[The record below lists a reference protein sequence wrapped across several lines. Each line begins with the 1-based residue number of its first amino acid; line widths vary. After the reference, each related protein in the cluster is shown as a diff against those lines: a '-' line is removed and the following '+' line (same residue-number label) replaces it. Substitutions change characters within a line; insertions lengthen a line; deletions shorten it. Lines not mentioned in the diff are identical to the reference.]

1 MKNLITLAKTVVSL
15 EQNVPTSSKC
25 QFKFTINYETK
36 DVWVTTAFSEE
47 SSSTELL
54 RISGE
59 IDIITSFTKQHDFFN
74 SEIICL
80 KYLHDVQACLIAF
93 SSGDIVLVREENL
106 EENLEG
112 LELIEVVGT
121 VEPGIKCME
130 WSPDEELG
138 VIING
143 NDNVLLM
150 TKDFE
155 VLTEF
160 PVNVENAGEA
170 ASVSVG
176 WGRKETQF
184 HGSEGKSAALK
195 KANLSE
201 YTLSEDDDSRPR
213 VSWCGDGSF
222 FTCSIID
229 PLKERRVIR
238 IYNREGILQN
248 TSEPIDK
255 LEHSLCWRP
264 SGNLI
269 TSSQKLPHKHNICFF
284 EKNGLPHGEFALRET
299 KNHKVVELAWNCDSS
314 ILAVW
319 LIREETPS
327 QYSSCVQLWYMNNY
341 HWYLKQEI
349 LCPPG
354 ESICFLCWDAELAL
368 QLHYITQK
376 AYYVHNYSWDVLI
389 SHTISKKNAATV
401 AVIDGSSILLTPF
414 RYMNIPPPMSGYSI
428 KLNYPAAH
436 LSFSANNHGNDF
448 AVLEANGD
456 ISLFEWAGAC
466 EKPIRL
472 STLLGSINTM
482 NKDPTSSLKQIAWIN
497 KNTLLGLHSSSIV
510 KINISFDDESG
521 IPSIVSQTRCIT
533 SHHILR
539 LYSNV
544 NYDESDMQGSD
555 MENSEPRMIPCSILS
570 AKFHIIFKE
579 QKDELLVEPFTCFP
593 EFCEHI
599 SSTRIGKHGEEGVS
613 VIIGLSKNNKL
624 YANNRLLAVDCT
636 SFFIH
641 NDYLV
646 YTTTQHTARFLP
658 LHVNFSEFK
667 VSDNIAHPFDETIR
681 RVERGSKIII
691 APYFDVSLVLQM
703 PRGNLETIHPRA
715 FVLAAVR
722 QHLNSL
728 DYRSAF
734 ILCRKHKLD
743 FNILYDHAPDTFLG
757 NVKTFVEQVSEV
769 DYLNLFLSSLR
780 NEDVTLTMYPYPSN
794 DKSENGASQKPND
807 RIDPR
812 QKVNIIC
819 DSIREILENLDLKRY
834 IQSILTAY
842 VHKTPPDL
850 EPALKLLVVLKEK
863 DFDYAEDALKFIT
876 FLVDTDKLFDVALGM
891 YNFSLVLMV
900 AQQSQRDP
908 REYLPFLSELQTHE
922 KYFQRFKIDDYLKRY
937 EKALNNLYLAGE
949 KHIDRCYEYIL
960 EHELYR
966 LGLTLFSNN
975 PEPYKKIM
983 SMYGDYLSSN
993 KKHKEAGL
1001 AYLLADKHIDAL
1013 DSYKNAL
1020 LWRDAFSIAQQLNY
1034 TSQDLYDLAK
1044 EFSELLTDKKSYQ
1057 DAARVLLDYTQEL
1070 EDAINLLGKSY
1081 MWDEATR
1088 ICYLKNRV
1096 DLLETHIKPSVLE
1109 GYKHLIE
1116 DIEDM
1121 KEQLNKQTMRLTELL
1136 IDKENEEQLEHI
1148 RNDETLENV
1157 EIFSDTSSIAVSDFS
1172 RYTKSNTRL
1181 SVDSSR
1187 SGKSAKS
1194 RRRDERK
1201 RARGKKGSIYEKEYL
1216 FDSLRRLKE
1225 RFYNMQ
1231 GSISNI
1237 LHFLI
1242 TSKYVEKAKNLQM
1255 LYSELEEQVQTRIEN
1270 IEISSPNIMDS
1281 KTKTPMTDNLSQVK
1295 GSDIGQSSSVDII
1308 KSKATSESWKLE
1320 ILQ

>member
-1 MKNLITLAKTVVSL
+1 MKSLVTLARTVVSL
-15 EQNVPTSSKC
+15 EQNVPTSLKC
-25 QFKFTINYETK
+25 QFTFTIDYETK
-36 DVWVTTAFSEE
+36 DVWVTAFLEE

-54 RISGE
+54 RISRKEDSTFE
-59 IDIITSFTKQHDFFN
+59 IDTITSFTKKHDFFN

-80 KYLHDVQACLIAF
+80 KYLLDAQACFIAF
-93 SSGDIVLVREENL
+93 SSGDIVLVGKENL
-106 EENLEG
+106 ADP
-112 LELIEVVGT
+112 ELIEVVGT
-121 VEPGIKCME
+121 VESGIKCME

-138 VIING
+138 VIVNG
-143 NDNVLLM
+143 NDHILLM
-150 TKDFE
+150 TKNFE

-160 PVNVENAGEA
+160 PINVENAGEA
-170 ASVSVG
+170 NSVSVG

-195 KANLSE
+195 KINLSE

-222 FTCSIID
+222 FSCTIID

-248 TSEPIDK
+248 TSEPVNK
-255 LEHSLCWRP
+255 LEHSLFWRP

-284 EKNGLPHGEFALRET
+284 EKNGLTHGAFALRET

-319 LIREETPS
+319 LIREEAPS
-327 QYSSCVQLWYMNNY
+327 QYSSCVQLWHMNNY
-341 HWYLKQEI
+341 HWYLKQEN

-368 QLHYITQK
+368 QLHYMTQK

-401 AVIDGSSILLTPF
+401 AVIDGSSIFLTPF
-414 RYMNIPPPMSGYSI
+414 RYMNVPPPMSGYSI
-428 KLNYPAAH
+428 KLNHPATH
-436 LSFSANNHGNDF
+436 LSFSTNNHGNDF

-456 ISLFEWAGAC
+456 ILLFGWAGAC
-466 EKPIRL
+466 EKPLRPP
-472 STLLGSINTM
+472 TLLGSINTTM
-482 NKDPTSSLKQIAWIN
+482 NKDLITALKQIAWIN
-497 KNTLLGLHSSSIV
+497 KNTLLGLHHSSIV
-510 KINISFDDESG
+510 KFNISFDGESG
-521 IPSIVSQTRCIT
+521 MPSIMSQTHCIT
-533 SHHILR
+533 SHRLLK

-544 NYDESDMQGSD
+544 NYEEVFVETMNGS
-555 MENSEPRMIPCSILS
+555 
-570 AKFHIIFKE
+570 IFKVIYKRFRCE
-579 QKDELLVEPFTCFP
+579 NFWVTGSYLAEEKGELLVESDPFTCFP

-599 SSTRIGKHGEEGVS
+599 SSTRIGKHGEEEVS

-641 NDYLV
+641 NDYIV
-646 YTTTQHTARFLP
+646 YTTSSHTARFLP
-658 LHVNFSEFK
+658 LRVNFSEFK
-667 VSDNIAHPFDETIR
+667 VSDNVTHPFDETIR
-681 RVERGSKIII
+681 RIERGSKIII

-722 QHLNSL
+722 QHLNDL
-728 DYRSAF
+728 DYRSGF
-734 ILCRKHKLD
+734 VICRKHKLD
-743 FNILYDHAPDTFLG
+743 FNILYDHAPDTFLR

-780 NEDVTLTMYPYPSN
+780 NEDVTLTMYPYSSD
-794 DKSENGASQKPND
+794 DKSENGGSQKPRD
-807 RIDPR
+807 QK

-834 IQSILTAY
+834 IQSILTTY
-842 VHKTPPDL
+842 VQKTPPDL

-863 DFDYAEDALKFIT
+863 DFDCAEDALKFIT
-876 FLVDTDKLFDVALGM
+876 FLVDTDKLYDVALGM
-891 YNFSLVLMV
+891 YDFTLVLMI

-922 KYFQRFKIDDYLKRY
+922 KHFQRFKIDDYLKRY
-937 EKALNNLYLAGE
+937 EKALNNLYLAGD

-975 PEPYKKIM
+975 PEPYKVIM

-993 KKHKEAGL
+993 KQHKEAGL
-1001 AYLLADKHIDAL
+1001 
-1013 DSYKNAL
+1013 
-1020 LWRDAFSIAQQLNY
+1020 
-1034 TSQDLYDLAK
+1034 
-1044 EFSELLTDKKSYQ
+1044 ELLTDKKNYQ

-1070 EDAINLLGKSY
+1070 EDAISLLGKSY

-1096 DLLETHIKPSVLE
+1096 DLVETHVKPSVLE

-1121 KEQLNKQTMRLTELL
+1121 KEQLNKQTTRLAELL
-1136 IDKENEEQLEHI
+1136 ISKENEEEQLEYI

-1157 EIFSDTSSIAVSDFS
+1157 EVFSDTSSIVASDFS

-1181 SVDSSR
+1181 SVDSLR

-1201 RARGKKGSIYEKEYL
+1201 RARGKRGSVYEKEYL

-1237 LHFLI
+1237 LHFLA
-1242 TSKYVEKAKNLQM
+1242 TSKYVEKARHLQS
-1255 LYSELEEQVQTRIEN
+1255 LYSELEEQIQTRTEN
-1270 IEISSPNIMDS
+1270 IEMLSPSTIVDS
-1281 KTKTPMTDNLSQVK
+1281 KAKTPVADNLPHV
-1295 GSDIGQSSSVDII
+1295 GNI
-1308 KSKATSESWKLE
+1308 KTISGSWKLE
-1320 ILQ
+1320 ILET